1 MFMAH
6 INIVAGGTRMR
17 AGLLKIDAFADFGYQ
32 IINQENIFEIEN
44 DLLNNLIGNKRAL
57 FVVSPTV
64 YYLYGAEINIYLQQ
78 KLQSS
83 QYRIVISPST
93 EKNKNMDSLMMICN
107 EAKSFRLDRDGLFIA
122 IGGGIILDL
131 VGFAASMYRR
141 GTKYIKIPTTLV
153 GQVDVAVGVKT
164 GLNFDNAKN
173 ILGTYYPAYATL
185 NDKTFL
191 KTLPLREL
199 RCGLAEVIKM
209 GLVTDA
215 SIFERLENIYS
226 RSININPSDIDYD
239 IYVDAMV
246 RMIEELQPNLLEV
259 ELERIVDFGHT
270 FSMRFETDT
279 GHRLE
284 HGEAVSIDMAL
295 SCCIAQLKGLISIDD
310 CIRAI
315 TLLKQVGL
323 PIFDE
328 CCTLESLTG
337 SIDDVCLHRN
347 AVNLVL
353 PTQLGQGCF
362 IKMPEELS
370 DDLLSNALLMLEKF
384 SVESIEI
391 DQLKYQK
398 QVVA

>member
-1 MFMAH
+1 MAH
-6 INIVAGGTRMR
+6 INIVAGGTRAREGM
-17 AGLLKIDAFADFGYQ
+17 LSIDAFADFGYQ
-32 IINQENIFEIEN
+32 IVNQEHIFTTEN
-44 DLLNNLIGNKRAL
+44 DLLKNFIGTKRAL

-64 YYLYGAEINIYLQQ
+64 YYLYGAEIGAYLNE
-78 KLQSS
+78 KLAHG

-93 EKNKNMDSLMMICN
+93 EKNKNMDALMMICN
-107 EAKSFRLDRDGLFIA
+107 EAKDFRLDRDGLFIA
-122 IGGGIILDL
+122 VGGGIILDL
-131 VGFAASMYRR
+131 VGFAASIYRR

-164 GLNFDNAKN
+164 GLNFENSKN

-185 NDKTFL
+185 NDKCFL

-209 GLVTDA
+209 GLVTDS
-215 SIFERLENIYS
+215 SIFERLERIYAKS
-226 RSININPSDIDYD
+226 AAVNPSDIDYG
-239 IYVDAMV
+239 IYTDAMV

-270 FSMRFETDT
+270 FSMRFETET
-279 GHRLE
+279 NHRLE

-295 SCCIAQLKGLISIDD
+295 SCCIAQLKGQMDIDD
-310 CIRAI
+310 CVRAV

-328 CCTLESLTG
+328 CCTLASLKG

-353 PTQLGQGCF
+353 PTQLGKGNF
-362 IKMPEELS
+362 IKNPEEL
-370 DDLLSNALLMLEKF
+370 DDKLLSNALDMLEKF
-384 SVESIEI
+384 SAESIG
-391 DQLKYQK
+391 LGKLAYQHEN
-398 QVVA
+398 V

>member
-1 MFMAH
+1 MAH
-6 INIVAGGTRMR
+6 INIVAGGTRAR
-17 AGLLKIDAFADFGYQ
+17 AGQLNVDAFADFGYN
-32 IINQENIFEIEN
+32 IINQEHIFKPES
-44 DLLNNLIGNKRAL
+44 DVLSNLIGNKRAL
-57 FVVSPTV
+57 FVVSPSV
-64 YYLYGAEINIYLQQ
+64 YYLYGAEITAYLQA
-78 KLQSS
+78 KLPRDQF
-83 QYRIVISPST
+83 RVVVSPST
-93 EKNKNMDSLMMICN
+93 EKNKNLDALMMICH
-107 EAKSFRLDRDGLFIA
+107 EAKNFRLDRDGLFIA

-131 VGFAASMYRR
+131 VGFAASIYRR

-164 GLNFDNAKN
+164 GLNFENSKN
-173 ILGTYYPAYATL
+173 ILGTYYPAYATI

-215 SIFERLENIYS
+215 SIFTRLEAAYS
-226 RSININPSDIDYD
+226 QSGQVDPASIDYD
-239 IYVDAMV
+239 IYIDAMV

-279 GHRLE
+279 AHRLE

-295 SCCIAQLKGLISIDD
+295 SCCIAQLKGLMETED

-315 TLLKQVGL
+315 SLLKQVGL
-323 PIFDE
+323 PLFDE
-328 CCTLESLTG
+328 CCTLESLKG

-362 IKMPEELS
+362 IKSPQELS
-370 DDLLSNALLMLEKF
+370 DELLSDALQMLEKF
-384 SVESIEI
+384 SADSIEI
-391 DQLKYQK
+391 DQLSQQK
-398 QVVA
+398 AEIA

>member
-1 MFMAH
+1 MAH
-6 INIVAGGTRMR
+6 INIVAGGTRSR
-17 AGLLKIDAFADFGYQ
+17 AGRLSVDAFADFGYQ
-32 IINQENIFEIEN
+32 ILNQEHIFDVKN
-44 DLLNNLIGNKRAL
+44 AVLSDLVGNKRAL

-64 YYLYGAEINIYLQQ
+64 YYLYGADINTYLAHHLQQ
-78 KLQSS
+78 G

-93 EKNKNMDSLMMICN
+93 EKNKNMDALMMICN
-107 EAKSFRLDRDGLFIA
+107 EARDFRLDRDGLFVA

-164 GLNFDNAKN
+164 GLNFGNAKN

-185 NDKTFL
+185 NDSSFL

-209 GLVTDA
+209 GLVTDR
-215 SIFERLENIYS
+215 SIFDRLENIYATS
-226 RSININPSDIDYD
+226 SAINPGEIDYG
-239 IYVDAMV
+239 IYVDAML

-259 ELERIVDFGHT
+259 QLERIVDFGHT

-279 GHRLE
+279 YHRLE

-295 SCCIAQLKGLISIDD
+295 SCCIAQLKGMMASDD

-328 CCTLESLTG
+328 CCTLESLKG

-353 PTQLGQGCF
+353 PTRMGQGCF
-362 IKMPEELS
+362 IKQPEELP
-370 DDLLSNALLMLEKF
+370 DDLLVNALTMLKNFSEE
-384 SVESIEI
+384 SVEISKLSSH
-391 DQLKYQK
+391 Q
-398 QVVA
+398 QVIA